1 MPRTHKM
8 AGIERSAVDKSKLAG
23 KTIVWIMGGP
33 GSGRGTQCEKICL
46 KHADYV
52 HLSSGDLMKNE
63 VMSGSSRGGKLY
75 ALMSA
80 GNPVPNE
87 IVTDIIGE
95 AMVKKADGSKG
106 FLVDGYPSDA
116 QQAATF
122 IDVIGKPNIVICLEV
137 TDEVM
142 EARLKSRG
150 NFDDQPEAVQKRIKS
165 WNEVTKPVA
174 EANNAF
180 VINAERPANEIHAD
194 VEKAL
199 S

>member
-1 MPRTHKM
+1 M
-8 AGIERSAVDKSKLAG
+8 AGIERSAVDKSKLEG

-75 ALMSA
+75 ALMSS
-80 GNPVPNE
+80 GTPVPDE
-87 IVTDIIGE
+87 IVTDILGE
-95 AMVKKADGSKG
+95 AMVKKASGSKG
-106 FLVDGYPSDA
+106 FLVDGYPSDEK
-116 QQAATF
+116 QAATF
-122 IDVIGKPNIVICLEV
+122 IDVIGKPTIVICLE
-137 TDEVM
+137 TSDEVM

-150 NFDDQPEAVQKRIKS
+150 NFDDQPDAVTKRIKQ
-165 WNEVTKPVA
+165 WNEVAKPVA
-174 EANNAF
+174 AANNAF